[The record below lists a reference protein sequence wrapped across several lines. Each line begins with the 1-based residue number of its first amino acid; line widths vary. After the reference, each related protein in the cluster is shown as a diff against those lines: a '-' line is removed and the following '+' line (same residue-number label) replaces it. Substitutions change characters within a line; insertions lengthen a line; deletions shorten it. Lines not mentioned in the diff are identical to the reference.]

1 MCIRIMQVDHANAER
16 GKRIATINTTFD
28 HIRVINLSEE
38 SLNNWYVYNQCF
50 YGITITPSW
59 F

>member
-38 SLNNWYVYNQCF
+38 SLNN
-50 YGITITPSW
+50 
-59 F
+59 

>member
-16 GKRIATINTTFD
+16 GKCIATINTTFD

-38 SLNNWYVYNQCF
+38 SLNSWICLQPMFLWYYNN
-50 YGITITPSW
+50 S
-59 F
+59 